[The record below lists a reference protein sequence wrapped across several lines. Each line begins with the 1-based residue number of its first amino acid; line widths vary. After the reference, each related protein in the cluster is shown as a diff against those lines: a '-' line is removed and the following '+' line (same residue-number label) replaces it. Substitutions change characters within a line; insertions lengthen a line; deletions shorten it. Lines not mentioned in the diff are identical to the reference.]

1 MLKPLTTAVIAASV
15 WAAAVALPAS
25 AVANNG
31 VTAPAAAST
40 DVTARAQATAA
51 ITKRVRKTNI
61 RRVAAVAVPA
71 PYHSQCFLFWCP
83 NGGRHMS
90 VLMLGIGF

>member
-1 MLKPLTTAVIAASV
+1 MRKPWITAVVAASV
-15 WAAAVALPAS
+15 CAAAFALPAT
-25 AVANNG
+25 AVANNAA
-31 VTAPAAAST
+31 TAPAATST
-40 DVTARAQATAA
+40 DVTARAQAAA
-51 ITKRVRKTNI
+51 PPTKRVRKTSM
-61 RRVAAVAVPA
+61 RRIAAVAVPS